1 MPRIDDYWGKLSGV
15 RFLSKIELKDG
26 SQLMST
32 REGVEGEVI
41 FKIQRG
47 VYEWPM
53 VSFGICDAIN
63 YSISLM
69 QNGCRIQEYKVLPEG
84 HYINLPTVRTIQN

>member
-32 REGVEGEVI
+32 REGVEREVI
-41 FKIQRG
+41 FKIQCG
-47 VYEWPM
+47 VYEWQM
-53 VSFGICDAIN
+53 VSFGICDSIN

-69 QNGCRIQEYKVLPEG
+69 QKGCRIQEYKVLPEG
-84 HYINLPTVRTIQN
+84 LFINLPTVGTIRN